1 MVEDVI
7 IIGSGPAGLTA
18 ALYTAREDFK
28 PLVITGLSAGGQ
40 LLLTTE
46 VENYPAFP
54 DGVNGTDLVELM
66 RKQAEKFG
74 TRFVG
79 EDVTDVDFSS
89 RPFKIKTA
97 SQAFETNSVVIA
109 TGASAKWLG
118 IPSEQKFVGKGV
130 SSCATCMPPHS
141 LIVSNPSVHNIE
153 EIAAGQRVLTSD
165 GTFRE
170 VEEVMSRHFSGDLV
184 TLKTRFFRAENIQL
198 TPNHPVL
205 VTKLER
211 GIGPYYHTFKWSKP
225 MWKEAGEL
233 VEGDILI
240 YPIPKKVQ
248 SKTLNIAME
257 LGLEKAKG
265 GMVTLKTET
274 HTSHRIPNKIKI
286 NEDFALLVG
295 YYLSDG
301 YAHSRGISFAFNYK
315 EVDYVKDCTRLIK
328 NLFGIGS
335 TIKREKSVLKVT
347 ASSMILSMLFE
358 KLFGKYSHEKSLPGY
373 FVFLKPE
380 LQKALI
386 RGFWRGDGSIGGK
399 DFVLVTSSRILV
411 EQLKIILLRLGVL
424 PTVEKRKFETL
435 KHSTIEGR
443 NVTFKHD
450 VYQVRVGGPS
460 VKLMSSI
467 LGVSH
472 PILAKR
478 KHFNYHGWIKD
489 GFAYIPIKRISR
501 NPYDGKVYNLAV
513 KGNTYVT
520 TSGIVH
526 NCDAPFYKGKDVIV
540 VGGGDTAMEDSIF
553 LTKFVNSVTIV
564 HRRDQ
569 FRASKIM
576 QERALSNPKIKVIWN
591 SAVDEVL
598 GDAKVTSVRLKNL
611 QTNEITEMP
620 VGGVFVAIGYEPNTR
635 FLQGKLEL
643 DQNGYIVTKDE
654 VKTAI
659 DGVFVA
665 GDVADHVYRQAITAA
680 GSGAKAALEVRAY
693 LQNLK
698 YAQQGK

>member
-130 SSCATCMPPHS
+130 SSCATC
-141 LIVSNPSVHNIE
+141 
-153 EIAAGQRVLTSD
+153 
-165 GTFRE
+165 
-170 VEEVMSRHFSGDLV
+170 
-184 TLKTRFFRAENIQL
+184 
-198 TPNHPVL
+198 
-205 VTKLER
+205 
-211 GIGPYYHTFKWSKP
+211 
-225 MWKEAGEL
+225 
-233 VEGDILI
+233 
-240 YPIPKKVQ
+240 
-248 SKTLNIAME
+248 
-257 LGLEKAKG
+257 
-265 GMVTLKTET
+265 
-274 HTSHRIPNKIKI
+274 
-286 NEDFALLVG
+286 
-295 YYLSDG
+295 
-301 YAHSRGISFAFNYK
+301 
-315 EVDYVKDCTRLIK
+315 
-328 NLFGIGS
+328 
-335 TIKREKSVLKVT
+335 
-347 ASSMILSMLFE
+347 
-358 KLFGKYSHEKSLPGY
+358 
-373 FVFLKPE
+373 
-380 LQKALI
+380 
-386 RGFWRGDGSIGGK
+386 
-399 DFVLVTSSRILV
+399 
-411 EQLKIILLRLGVL
+411 
-424 PTVEKRKFETL
+424 
-435 KHSTIEGR
+435 
-443 NVTFKHD
+443 
-450 VYQVRVGGPS
+450 
-460 VKLMSSI
+460 
-467 LGVSH
+467 
-472 PILAKR
+472 
-478 KHFNYHGWIKD
+478 
-489 GFAYIPIKRISR
+489 
-501 NPYDGKVYNLAV
+501 
-513 KGNTYVT
+513 
-520 TSGIVH
+520 
-526 NCDAPFYKGKDVIV
+526 DAPFYKGKDVIV

-576 QERALSNPKIKVIWN
+576 QERTLSNPKIKVIWN

-598 GDAKVTSVRLKNL
+598 GDAKVTGVRLKNL